1 MKLTEILQ
9 VLLITGAMSIV
20 ANVVGTN
27 NPLAQAIPGMLILI
41 VIAFIGMW
49 LGRVLPGHIPGA
61 AYLVTLGCIVTNPGF
76 PGSDIINYY
85 VKNVGFLQLCT
96 PILAYAGIAICKDLD
111 VFAKSSWRIVLVS
124 IVVFVGTYIGSA
136 VIAQVILKS
145 IGHI

>member
-9 VLLITGAMSIV
+9 VLLITGAMSII

-61 AYLVTLGCIVTNPGF
+61 AYIVTLGCIVTYPGF

-85 VKNVGFLQLCT
+85 VKHVGFLQLCT

-111 VFAKSSWRIVLVS
+111 VFVKSSWRIVLVS

-145 IGHI
+145 IGQI

>member
-9 VLLITGAMSIV
+9 ILLITGAMSIV

-61 AYLVTLGCIVTNPGF
+61 AYIVTLGCIVTYPGF

-136 VIAQVILKS
+136 VIAQVILKT

>member
-9 VLLITGAMSIV
+9 VLLITGAMSLV

-27 NPLAQAIPGMLILI
+27 NPPAQAIPGMLILI

-61 AYLVTLGCIVTNPGF
+61 AYIVTLGCILTYPGF

-136 VIAQVILKS
+136 IIAQVILKT
-145 IGHI
+145 IGQI

>member
-61 AYLVTLGCIVTNPGF
+61 AYIVTLGCILTYPGF
-76 PGSDIINYY
+76 PGSDIINSY
-85 VKNVGFLQLCT
+85 VKHVGFLQLCT

-124 IVVFVGTYIGSA
+124 IVVFIGTYIGSA

>member
-9 VLLITGAMSIV
+9 VLLITSAMSLV

-61 AYLVTLGCIVTNPGF
+61 AYIVTLGCIVTYPGF

>member
-9 VLLITGAMSIV
+9 VLLITGAMSLV

-27 NPLAQAIPGMLILI
+27 NPLTQAIPGMLILI

-61 AYLVTLGCIVTNPGF
+61 AYIVTLGCILTYPGF

>member
-1 MKLTEILQ
+1 
-9 VLLITGAMSIV
+9 MSLV

-61 AYLVTLGCIVTNPGF
+61 AYIVTLGCILTYPGF

>member
-9 VLLITGAMSIV
+9 VLLITGAMSLV

-61 AYLVTLGCIVTNPGF
+61 AYIVTLGCILTYPGF

-85 VKNVGFLQLCT
+85 VKTVGFLQLCT

>member
-9 VLLITGAMSIV
+9 VLLITGAMSLV

-61 AYLVTLGCIVTNPGF
+61 AYIVTLGCIVTYPGF
-76 PGSDIINYY
+76 PGSDINNYY

-136 VIAQVILKS
+136 VIAQVILKT
-145 IGHI
+145 IGQI

>member
-9 VLLITGAMSIV
+9 VLLITGAMSLV

-61 AYLVTLGCIVTNPGF
+61 AYIVTLGCIVTYPGF
-76 PGSDIINYY
+76 PGSDTINYY

-136 VIAQVILKS
+136 IIAQVILKT
-145 IGHI
+145 IGQI

>member
-9 VLLITGAMSIV
+9 VLLITGAMSLV

-27 NPLAQAIPGMLILI
+27 NPRAQAIPGMLILI

-61 AYLVTLGCIVTNPGF
+61 AYIVTLGCIVTYPGF